1 MKKFAKLSIVLCLV
15 MLLECFAAPASAS
28 ANFQTVPP
36 QDHSEA
42 QETQAA
48 APAAHPFGTV
58 CIHQGCRTI
67 EAGVPLGTS
76 ERILETAQAAVL
88 FEAKTNTMI
97 YAYNPDLK
105 LSPGSLAKVVTA
117 LVVIENCEDLDEK
130 VIVHSRNISRLP
142 AQTQHVDLKEAEELT
157 VRQLLYC
164 LLLQGAN
171 DAAIAL
177 SEHVSGNMQGF
188 VVLMNER
195 VRRMGCLN
203 TEFANVHGLDNATQ
217 YTTARDMAKIMMEAY
232 KNETF
237 VEISSTVSYEVP
249 ETNRSEPRKFRTIN
263 YLIDEFIVP
272 QFYDTRVKTGFAAN
286 SEASGAGLICIAET
300 ETKDPSRNMQLVGVI
315 LGAHRVF
322 EENGWRVKSYGN
334 FNEMIDLLEYGF
346 NKFKVNRIIYDGQA
360 LNQFSVIGGEAEAV
374 GQPHVNIDTVLPAE
388 CHMKN
393 LEMRYSVVGGSLTAP
408 VQAEEMISTVQV
420 WYRNSCVAEAEL
432 YSMNTVH
439 NSEDLDVTIH
449 SHIKRN
455 EGESGSF
462 LGTLGTV
469 CMCVLG
475 LAGVY
480 LVFNTIQRKRMQ
492 AKRRRRRANRRRS
505 F

>member
-1 MKKFAKLSIVLCLV
+1 MKKTTLLSVLLCLAL
-15 MLLECFAAPASAS
+15 LLESFVAPVSAA
-28 ANFQTVPP
+28 NLQTVPP
-36 QDHSEA
+36 QDNSSA
-42 QETQAA
+42 QETQGV
-48 APAAHPFGTV
+48 APASHPFGTV

-97 YAYNPDLK
+97 YALNPDMK

-117 LVVIENCEDLDEK
+117 LVVIEQCEDLDEK

-142 AQTQHVDLKEAEELT
+142 AQIQHVDLKEAEEIT
-157 VRQLLYC
+157 VRDLLYC

-188 VVLMNER
+188 VVLMNDR

-203 TEFANVHGLDNATQ
+203 TEFANVHGLDNASQ

-237 VEISSTVSYEVP
+237 VKISSTVSYEVP
-249 ETNRSEPRKFRTIN
+249 ETNRSEPREFRTIN
-263 YLIDEFIVP
+263 YLIDEFIVS

-300 ETKDPSRNMQLVGVI
+300 ETKDPSRNMKLVGVI

-322 EENGWRVKSYGN
+322 EDNSWRVKSYGN

-346 NKFKVNRIIYDGQA
+346 NNFKVNRIIYDGQA
-360 LNQFSVIGGEAEAV
+360 LNQFSVIGGESEAV
-374 GQPHVNIDTVLPAE
+374 GQPHVDIDTVLPAD

-408 VQAEEMISTVQV
+408 VQADEMISTVQV
-420 WYRNSCVAEAEL
+420 WYRNSCVTEAEL
-432 YSMNTVH
+432 YAMSTVH
-439 NSEDLDVTIH
+439 NAEDLDVTIH
-449 SHIKRN
+449 SHIK
-455 EGESGSF
+455 GKDQESGGF
-462 LGTLGTV
+462 LSTLGTI
-469 CMCVLG
+469 CMVMLG
-475 LAGVY
+475 AVGVY
-480 LVFNTIQRKRMQ
+480 FVINTIRRKRMQ

-505 F
+505 Y

>member
-1 MKKFAKLSIVLCLV
+1 MKKTTLLSVLLCLAL
-15 MLLECFAAPASAS
+15 LLESFVAPAAA
-28 ANFQTVPP
+28 ANLQTVPP
-36 QDHSEA
+36 QDNSSA
-42 QETQAA
+42 QETQGV
-48 APAAHPFGTV
+48 APASHPFGTV

-97 YAYNPDLK
+97 YALNPDMK

-117 LVVIENCEDLDEK
+117 LVVIEQCEDLDEK

-142 AQTQHVDLKEAEELT
+142 AQTQHVDLKEAEEIT
-157 VRQLLYC
+157 VRDLLYC

-188 VVLMNER
+188 VVLMNDR

-203 TEFANVHGLDNATQ
+203 TEFSNVHGLDNASQ

-237 VEISSTVSYEVP
+237 VKISSTVSYEVP

-300 ETKDPSRNMQLVGVI
+300 ETKDPSRNMKLVGVI

-322 EENGWRVKSYGN
+322 EDNGWRVKSYGN

-346 NKFKVNRIIYDGQA
+346 NNFKVNRIIYDGQA
-360 LNQFSVIGGEAEAV
+360 LNQFSVIGGESEAV
-374 GQPHVNIDTVLPAE
+374 GQPHVDIDTVLPAD

-408 VQAEEMISTVQV
+408 VQADEMISTVQV
-420 WYRNSCVAEAEL
+420 WYRNSCVTEAEL
-432 YSMNTVH
+432 YAMSTVH
-439 NSEDLDVTIH
+439 NAEDLDVTIH
-449 SHIKRN
+449 SHIK
-455 EGESGSF
+455 GKDQESGGF
-462 LGTLGTV
+462 LSTLGTI
-469 CMCVLG
+469 CMVMLG
-475 LAGVY
+475 AVGVY
-480 LVFNTIQRKRMQ
+480 FVINTIRRKRMQ

-505 F
+505 Y